1 MMMIYPLVTSVSS
14 QPKTMSAICRP
25 EHVYYCMAVLDAE
38 LNRREDPDPTEFLE
52 DEEREKE

>member
-1 MMMIYPLVTSVSS
+1 
-14 QPKTMSAICRP
+14 MSAICRP